1 LAALLAIQVPAVA
14 QTNGDTAAPAPGTSK
29 QAEYDCSGMTWTARD
44 NCLKLNADNARAGSR
59 PVDNNPRGATHDCS
73 GMIGAALE
81 TCRMGGLQ
89 RRAVPRPL
97 RHAAARQLPGARR
110 RSGSPHLL
118 GAPGGWRARGRS
130 RVAAGI
136 RRDP

>member
-1 LAALLAIQVPAVA
+1 MKSLPFKLLAIAALLAIEVPAVA
-14 QTNGDTAAPAPGTSK
+14 QTNGDAAAPAPGASK

-81 TCRMGGLQ
+81 TCRKLNGQAGET
-89 RRAVPRPL
+89 RP
-97 RHAAARQLPGARR
+97 
-110 RSGSPHLL
+110 
-118 GAPGGWRARGRS
+118 
-130 RVAAGI
+130 AGNLENQSTEK
-136 RRDP
+136 P